1 LIPNLYLEQKS
12 IETIKN
18 VVKNSR
24 DTLNKIIEQLENIK
38 LEDPSKSESML

>member
-1 LIPNLYLEQKS
+1 MIPNLYLEQKS